1 MSTQTKK
8 SDVKHLKQYYGIAKI
23 CFYIMVFNIVVRIDL
38 WISIAGMIFL
48 LPYLLHNLL
57 LKKIDAAKY
66 LALFNRY
73 VDAIKK
79 VQQKPKQ
86 SQGNKGR
93 PIPEN
98 TLDQAKS
105 EELDFVE
112 PSFEEIWQNCPQD
125 DFVWDDQ
132 PIHEEHNDE
141 RKFK

>member
-38 WISIAGMIFL
+38 WISIAGVIVL
-48 LPYLLHNLL
+48 IPYLLQKLL
-57 LKKIDAAKY
+57 LKKLDAAKY
-66 LALFNRY
+66 LSLFKHY
-73 VDAIKK
+73 VDAIKN
-79 VQQKPKQ
+79 VHRKPNQESTKMEID
-86 SQGNKGR
+86 
-93 PIPEN
+93 PIPSI
-98 TLDQAKS
+98 TI
-105 EELDFVE
+105 DFVE

-141 RKFK
+141 R